1 MIQRIASLY
10 LVVYFSR
17 RYNVVLLFS
26 SKMSLLNT
34 RKRSESIE
42 EFDLEKK
49 SKLSDEN
56 ETDDSRSNSN
66 EDSDERLN
74 KMAAAIKTVL
84 EVVQSIRFQ
93 KLYSLY

>member
-1 MIQRIASLY
+1 
-10 LVVYFSR
+10 
-17 RYNVVLLFS
+17 
-26 SKMSLLNT
+26 MSLLNT
-34 RKRSESIE
+34 RKRAGSIEVE

-84 EVVQSIRFQ
+84 EVIQ
-93 KLYSLY
+93 

>member
-1 MIQRIASLY
+1 
-10 LVVYFSR
+10 
-17 RYNVVLLFS
+17 
-26 SKMSLLNT
+26 MSLLST

-66 EDSDERLN
+66 EDTDERLN

-84 EVVQSIRFQ
+84 EVIRQFIRFRI
-93 KLYSLY
+93 KC